1 MIEEKDV
8 LKVIDIDDILRL
20 IPHRYPFLLLDKVL
34 VTETAKSGV
43 GIKNV
48 TINEPFFQGHFPS
61 FPVMPGVLLI
71 EALAQTSGVIILDS
85 LEDKENKD
93 KETIFMSVEKA
104 KFRSPVRPGDVLK
117 LYVEKEQE
125 RRNVYRFTGVAKVD
139 GKTVAEAV
147 YTAVIKNKE
156 QV

>member
-8 LKVIDIDDILRL
+8 LKVIDIDDILRIL
-20 IPHRYPFLLLDKVL
+20 PHRYPFLLLDKVL
-34 VTETAKSGV
+34 ITETAKSGIGV
-43 GIKNV
+43 KNV

-61 FPVMPGVLLI
+61 FPIMPGVLLI

-85 LEDKENKD
+85 LEDTRN

-104 KFRSPVRPGDVLK
+104 KFRTPVRPGDVLK

-125 RRNVYRFTGVAKVD
+125 RRDIYRFKGVAKVD

-147 YTAVIKNKE
+147 YTAVIHNKK

>member
-8 LKVIDIDDILRL
+8 LKVIDIDDILRIL
-20 IPHRYPFLLLDKVL
+20 PHRYPFLLLDKVL
-34 VTETAKSGV
+34 ITETAKSGV
-43 GIKNV
+43 GVKNV

-61 FPVMPGVLLI
+61 FPIMPGVLLI

-85 LEDKENKD
+85 LEDTRN

-104 KFRSPVRPGDVLK
+104 KFRTPVRPGDVLK

-125 RRNVYRFTGVAKVD
+125 RRDIYRFKGVAKVD

-147 YTAVIKNKE
+147 YTAVIHNKK

>member
-8 LKVIDIDDILRL
+8 LKVIDIDDILRIL
-20 IPHRYPFLLLDKVL
+20 PHRYPFLLLDKVL
-34 VTETAKSGV
+34 ITETAKSGV
-43 GIKNV
+43 GVKNV

-61 FPVMPGVLLI
+61 FPIMPGVLLI

-85 LEDKENKD
+85 LEDTKN

-104 KFRSPVRPGDVLK
+104 KFRTPVRPGDVLK

-125 RRNVYRFTGVAKVD
+125 RRDIYRFKGVAKVD

-147 YTAVIKNKE
+147 YTAVIHNKK

>member
-8 LKVIDIDDILRL
+8 LKVIDIDDILRIL
-20 IPHRYPFLLLDKVL
+20 PHRYPFLLLDKVL
-34 VTETAKSGV
+34 ITETAKSGIGV
-43 GIKNV
+43 KNV

-61 FPVMPGVLLI
+61 FPTMPGVLLI

-85 LEDKENKD
+85 LEDTRN

-104 KFRSPVRPGDVLK
+104 KFRTPVRPGDVLK

-125 RRNVYRFTGVAKVD
+125 RRDIYRFKGVAKVD

-147 YTAVIKNKE
+147 YTAVIHNKK